1 MEEKD
6 SNKDFTFSIEGK
18 DYTISEKNDTSKNNT
33 TKDGKKQ
40 TLHVPSLTI
49 GAIISGICIAIVV
62 FGVGDLTGSSSPLI
76 EKQLLEER
84 VEPVQI
90 TMDTFFE
97 NGSPILGNPNADI
110 TVIEFGDYQCHFCNV
125 HFQNTEHKIFDKY
138 VMTGK
143 VNVIFKD
150 YTIIGQDSIIAA
162 HAAHCASEQG
172 KFWEYHDI
180 LFSNWNG
187 ENNGWASSENILRFA
202 EAIELDMDA
211 FVECNMDERYAQKIS
226 ASNAD
231 AQKLGIT
238 GTPAFYVISS
248 NSQQVQ
254 TLSGAQPYEVFER
267 VFNSMLEN

>member
-1 MEEKD
+1 MDEKD

-18 DYTISEKNDTSKNNT
+18 DYTISEKNNT
-33 TKDGKKQ
+33 TKDSKKQ
-40 TLHVPSLTI
+40 TLHLSSLTI

-62 FGVGDLTGSSSPLI
+62 FGIGDLSVSSIPLV
-76 EKQLLEER
+76 EKQLTE
-84 VEPVQI
+84 EPVQI
-90 TMDTFFE
+90 TMETFFK
-97 NGSPILGNPNADI
+97 NGSPILGNPNAEI
-110 TVIEFGDYQCHFCNV
+110 TLIEFGDYQCHFCNV
-125 HFQNTEHKIFDKY
+125 HFQNTEHKIFDEY

-150 YTIIGQDSIIAA
+150 YTIIGQDSVGAA

-180 LFSNWNG
+180 LFTNWSG
-187 ENNGWASSENILRFA
+187 ENNGWASNENVLRFA
-202 EAIELDMDA
+202 NEIGLDMDA
-211 FVECNMDERYAQKIS
+211 FVECGMDKRYEQKIA
-226 ASNAD
+226 ASNED

-238 GTPAFYVISS
+238 GTPAFYVIST